1 MTDNNDTILQR
12 LKSLNLGADEA
23 HIYLEL
29 LKGPATHLKLA
40 RATGVNRSKVYRVAE
55 QLERRSLVS
64 VRSDDRGTFLIASDP
79 STLEV
84 ELVTEEEALKGK
96 RQAFENL
103 LPVLQQIKSN
113 DTSSFIVHTYEGEE
127 GFKQMMWHE
136 LKTKDEN
143 LMFGRGSL
151 TDLIENKRWINQQY
165 ERMKQAGYLVR
176 QLVNPHETEGVFTV
190 DNHYLYR
197 TLPASTLLLQNQ
209 MSIYNNTVAIYHW
222 RHQQKV
228 GVEIINE
235 SYATSMKQ
243 MFEHYW
249 GMAVS
254 PKESKI

>member
-12 LKSLNLGADEA
+12 LQTLNLSGDESR
-23 HIYLEL
+23 IYLEL

-79 STLEV
+79 ATLEV
-84 ELVTEEEALKGK
+84 DIVTEESNLKGK
-96 RQAFENL
+96 RQAFETL
-103 LPVLQQIKSN
+103 LPMLQLIKSN
-113 DTSSFIVHTYEGEE
+113 DVSSFIVHTYEGEE

-136 LKTKDEN
+136 LKAKDEN

-151 TDLIENKRWINQQY
+151 SDLIENKRWIAQQQQ
-165 ERMKQAGYLVR
+165 RMLQAGYTIR
-176 QLVNPHETEGVFTV
+176 QLVNPHETEKLFTV
-190 DNHYLYR
+190 EGSYDYR
-197 TLPASTLLLQNQ
+197 TLPVDILPLDNQ
-209 MSIYNNTVAIYHW
+209 MAVYNHTVAIYHW

-228 GVEIINE
+228 GIEIINE
-235 SYATSMKQ
+235 PFAAQMRQ

-249 GMAVS
+249 EIAGNLA
-254 PKESKI
+254 